1 VRVRGEE
8 KERRGRE
15 AYEERYDKA
24 AVTFG
29 LLVEYSIAERST
41 VE

>member
-1 VRVRGEE
+1 VRGE
-8 KERRGRE
+8 ERRGRE
-15 AYEERYDKA
+15 AHEERYDKA

-41 VE
+41 LE